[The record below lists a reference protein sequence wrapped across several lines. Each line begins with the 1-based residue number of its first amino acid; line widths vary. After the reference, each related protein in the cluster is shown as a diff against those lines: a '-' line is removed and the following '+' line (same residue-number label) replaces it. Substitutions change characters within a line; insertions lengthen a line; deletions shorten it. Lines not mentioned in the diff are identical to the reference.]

1 MVSAIWS
8 AAKGPTHVRPHRA
21 IAWRVIEG
29 QHRVPTRKLVDD
41 LEEQELLEGLLDR
54 HKPPPPS
61 PELAHLHYLLYTPFR
76 YPPLRFGS
84 RFGTRAERS
93 LWYGAVDV
101 DTALA
106 ERAYYRLLFLA
117 GTTADLEPL
126 LSDETAFAVPI
137 ETARFVDLGA
147 PPFTKH
153 ARAISAPDDY
163 EASQAL
169 GRAMRAAD
177 VIAFAYPSARTR
189 TLGVCLGLFA
199 PAFAAPQPTT
209 YEGYK
214 CRAARAGVEL
224 ANLAGRVIRFARTQ
238 FLVDGKLPSPAA

>member
-1 MVSAIWS
+1 MSSIWTT
-8 AAKGPTHVRPHRA
+8 ARGPRHIRPHRA

-54 HKPPPPS
+54 HKPAPPS
-61 PELAHLHYLLYTPFR
+61 PEHAHLHYLLYTPFR
-76 YPPLRFGS
+76 YPPLRHGS
-84 RFGTRAERS
+84 RFGTRAEPS

-126 LSDETAFAVPI
+126 LSDETAFSVPI
-137 ETARFVDLGA
+137 ETPRFVDLA
-147 PPFTKH
+147 AAPFTRA

-163 EASQAL
+163 RASQAL
-169 GRAMRAAD
+169 GRAMRAAN
-177 VIAFAYPSARTR
+177 VLVFAYPSARTQ
-189 TLGVCLGLFA
+189 TLGICLGLFA

-214 CRAARAGVEL
+214 CRAARTGVEL
-224 ANLAGRVIRFARTQ
+224 ANLAGRVIRFDRAQ
-238 FLVDGKLPSPAA
+238 FLVDGKLPAPAA